1 MSSNQY
7 LYSLIDIQE
16 FKLTANIVSTIYD
29 YIIQSSWN
37 VSNIKVSNTLIIG
50 EEGPEGYVASI
61 NGSVL
66 IRNDCNINQNLSV
79 MGITRINTLSVS
91 NGANISNT
99 LNVSNIVL
107 ANDLVIGGNITS
119 TSDKRLKENIIPLS
133 DCLSK
138 ITKLKGYSF
147 TRNDLED
154 KNKKYLG
161 LMAQEVEEA
170 FPELVVE
177 TNGIKSINYQSFVA
191 VLLECIKELNDKLE
205 NKILS

>member
-16 FKLTANIVSTIYD
+16 FKLTANVVSTIYD

-37 VSNIKVSNTLIIG
+37 VSNIRVSNTLVIG
-50 EEGPEGYVASI
+50 EDGPEGYVASI

-79 MGITRINTLSVS
+79 MGITRINSLNVM
-91 NGANISNT
+91 NGANISST
-99 LNVSNIVL
+99 LNVSNIIL
-107 ANDLVIGGNITS
+107 SNDLIIGGNITS
-119 TSDKRLKENIIPLS
+119 TSDKRLKENIIPLN

-138 ITKLKGYSF
+138 ITQIRGYSF

-161 LMAQEVEEA
+161 LLAQEVEEV
-170 FPELVVE
+170 FPDLVIE
-177 TNGIKSINYQSFVA
+177 TNGFKSVNYQSFVA

>member
-133 DCLSK
+133 DCLNK

>member
-50 EEGPEGYVASI
+50 EEGPAGYVASI

-79 MGITRINTLSVS
+79 MGITRINTLDVF
-91 NGANISNT
+91 NGANISST

-119 TSDKRLKENIIPLS
+119 TSDKRLKENIIPLT

-138 ITKLKGYSF
+138 ITKLSGYSF

-191 VLLECIKELNDKLE
+191 VLLECIKELNDKIE

>member
-16 FKLTANIVSTIYD
+16 YKMTANLVSTIYD

-37 VSNIKVSNTLIIG
+37 VSNIRVSNTLVVG
-50 EEGPEGYVASI
+50 EDGPEGYVASI

-79 MGITRINTLSVS
+79 MGITRLNTLNVL
-91 NGANISNT
+91 NGANIST
-99 LNVSNIVL
+99 LNVSNIIL
-107 ANDLVIGGNITS
+107 ANDLIIGGNITS
-119 TSDKRLKENIIPLS
+119 TSDKRLKENIIPLN

-138 ITKLKGYSF
+138 ITKIRGYSF

-161 LMAQEVEEA
+161 LLAQEVEEA
-170 FPELVVE
+170 FPDLVVE
-177 TNGIKSINYQSFVA
+177 TNGFKSVNYQSFVA
-191 VLLECIKELNDKLE
+191 ILLECIKELNDKLE

>member
-16 FKLTANIVSTIYD
+16 FKLTANVVSTIYD

-37 VSNIKVSNTLIIG
+37 VSNIRVSNTLVIG
-50 EEGPEGYVASI
+50 EDGPEGYVASI

-79 MGITRINTLSVS
+79 MGITRINTLNVM
-91 NGANISNT
+91 NGANISST
-99 LNVSNIVL
+99 LNVSNIIL
-107 ANDLVIGGNITS
+107 SNDLIIGGNITS
-119 TSDKRLKENIIPLS
+119 TSDKRLKENIIPLN

-138 ITKLKGYSF
+138 ITKIRGYSF

-161 LMAQEVEEA
+161 LLAQEVEEA
-170 FPELVVE
+170 FPDLVIE
-177 TNGIKSINYQSFVA
+177 TNGFKSVNYQSFVA
-191 VLLECIKELNDKLE
+191 ILLECIKELNDKLE

>member
-16 FKLTANIVSTIYD
+16 FKLTANVVSTIYD

-37 VSNIKVSNTLIIG
+37 VSNIRVSNTLVIG
-50 EEGPEGYVASI
+50 EDGPEGYVASI

-79 MGITRINTLSVS
+79 MGITRINTLNVM
-91 NGANISNT
+91 NGANISST
-99 LNVSNIVL
+99 LNVSNIIL
-107 ANDLVIGGNITS
+107 SNDLIIGGNITS
-119 TSDKRLKENIIPLS
+119 TSDKRLKENIIPLN

-138 ITKLKGYSF
+138 ITKIRGYSF

-161 LMAQEVEEA
+161 LLAQEVEEE
-170 FPELVVE
+170 FPDLVTE
-177 TNGIKSINYQSFVA
+177 TNNTKSINYQSFVA

-205 NKILS
+205 NKILI

>member
-16 FKLTANIVSTIYD
+16 FKLTANVVSTIYD

-37 VSNIKVSNTLIIG
+37 VSNIRVSNTLVIG
-50 EEGPEGYVASI
+50 EDGPEGYVASI

-79 MGITRINTLSVS
+79 MGITRINTLNVM
-91 NGANISNT
+91 NGANISST
-99 LNVSNIVL
+99 LNVSNIIL
-107 ANDLVIGGNITS
+107 SNDLIIGGNITS
-119 TSDKRLKENIIPLS
+119 TSDKRLKENIIPLN

-138 ITKLKGYSF
+138 ITQIRGYSF

-161 LMAQEVEEA
+161 LLAQEVEEV
-170 FPELVVE
+170 FPDLVIE
-177 TNGIKSINYQSFVA
+177 TNGFKSVNYQSFVA
-191 VLLECIKELNDKLE
+191 VLLECIKELNHKLE

>member
-79 MGITRINTLSVS
+79 MGITRINTLNVT
-91 NGANISNT
+91 NGANISST

-191 VLLECIKELNDKLE
+191 VLLECIKELNDKIE

>member
-79 MGITRINTLSVS
+79 MGITRINTLNVT

-107 ANDLVIGGNITS
+107 TNDLVIGGNITS

-191 VLLECIKELNDKLE
+191 VLLECIKELNDKIE